1 LLTQTPQALQMV
13 ATSPGSIHHESM
25 IRRLVLGGFAV
36 VCLSAALSFA
46 GIVEDVRRSLTQQD
60 FPSAESALGAY
71 RAKFGVTPEYLEAL
85 SWMGRGALALER
97 YPQAETYASQTLML
111 AAPQIKGRSVDS
123 DDHLATAIGAGYEV
137 QALALAGQGHKA
149 QATAVLRRAL
159 QTYGNTSITNR
170 LHKNLNLL
178 ILGGQPAP
186 PLKST
191 EYFGAP
197 PASAAQLKGT
207 PQLLF
212 FWAHWCV
219 DCKGEGPIIARLR
232 SEFTELTIIAPTQR
246 YGYAERGEEATPPAE
261 LAYIKNVW
269 QRYYPGLQGISVPV
283 SKSNFTVYGSST
295 TPTLVLIDRKGKI
308 AYYHPGAASYE
319 ELRAEIEKV
328 TRG

>member
-1 LLTQTPQALQMV
+1 MK
-13 ATSPGSIHHESM
+13 SM
-25 IRRLVLGGFAV
+25 IRRLVLAGFAIAF
-36 VCLSAALSFA
+36 LSGAVSFA
-46 GIVEDVRRSLTQQD
+46 GIVEDVRHSLTQQD
-60 FPSAESALGAY
+60 FSSAESALGAY
-71 RAKFGVTPEYLEAL
+71 KAKFGVTPEYLEAL
-85 SWMGRGALALER
+85 SWMGRGALALQR
-97 YPQAETYASQTLML
+97 YPQAEAFASQTLTL
-111 AAPQIKGRSVDS
+111 VAPLIKGHSVDS
-123 DDHLATAIGAGYEV
+123 DERLSTAVGAGYEV

-149 QATAVLRRAL
+149 QATALLRRAL
-159 QTYGNTSITNR
+159 QNYGNTSIANR

-178 ILGGQPAP
+178 TLIGQPAP
-186 PLKST
+186 RLKAT
-191 EYFGAP
+191 ENLGVP

-232 SEFTELTIIAPTQR
+232 SEFTGLTIIAPTQR
-246 YGYAERGEEATPPAE
+246 YGYAERGEDATPQTE

-269 QRYYPGLQGISVPV
+269 EHYYPGLQGISVPV

-308 AYYHPGAASYE
+308 AYYHPGAVSYE